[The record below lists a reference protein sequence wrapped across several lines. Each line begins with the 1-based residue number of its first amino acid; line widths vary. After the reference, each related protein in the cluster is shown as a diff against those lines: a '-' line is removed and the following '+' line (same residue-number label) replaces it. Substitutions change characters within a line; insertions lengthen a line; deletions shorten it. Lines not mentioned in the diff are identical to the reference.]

1 MNEKL
6 HSFSYLFTRTIDC
19 SIEQLNASLTGLKNL
34 KNDAEK
40 SNLADDN
47 TLEQAITDV
56 EGRLSGV
63 LALLNRVKVS
73 DENLSEW
80 DNLLKTY
87 DDA

>member
-6 HSFSYLFTRTIDC
+6 HSFSYLFTRTIDY
-19 SIEQLNASLTGLKNL
+19 SIEQLNASLIGLKNL

-56 EGRLSGV
+56 EDRLSGV
-63 LALLNRVKVS
+63 LALLNRVKAS

-80 DNLLKTY
+80 DNLLKTS

>member
-56 EGRLSGV
+56 EDRLSGV